1 MRIAVS
7 GTHCSGKTTLIDA
20 FLTAHP
26 DFANEPE
33 PYALLV
39 EDYGEEFS
47 AEPGI
52 EDFLRQLQFSVAQL
66 NSHKRSEAVIFER
79 CPVDFLAY
87 LLALKD
93 IHRELVD
100 SPTIDAATELVKES
114 LPGLDLIVFVPLDD
128 ANVIEV
134 EAEEDPRLRRAVNRR
149 LMSIFGADE
158 LGLDSALPEVI
169 EVIGSTEQRLRM
181 LEEKLRQSVELRG

>member
-7 GTHCSGKTTLIDA
+7 GTHCSGKTTLIAA
-20 FLTAHP
+20 FLNAHP

-39 EDYGEEFS
+39 
-47 AEPGI
+47 

-66 NSHKRSEAVIFER
+66 NSHKRTEAVVFDR

-93 IHRELVD
+93 LNREPVD
-100 SPTIDAATELVKES
+100 SQIIDAAIELVKES
-114 LPGLDLIVFVPLDD
+114 LPGLDLIVFVPLDGAD
-128 ANVIEV
+128 PIEL
-134 EAEEDPRLRRAVNRR
+134 EAEEDPRLRRAVDRR
-149 LMSIFGADE
+149 LIAILDDDE
-158 LGLDSALPEVI
+158 LGLGSTLPEVI
-169 EVIGSTEQRLRM
+169 DVRGPTGQRLRM
-181 LEEKLRQSVELRG
+181 LEEKLSKPAKLRC